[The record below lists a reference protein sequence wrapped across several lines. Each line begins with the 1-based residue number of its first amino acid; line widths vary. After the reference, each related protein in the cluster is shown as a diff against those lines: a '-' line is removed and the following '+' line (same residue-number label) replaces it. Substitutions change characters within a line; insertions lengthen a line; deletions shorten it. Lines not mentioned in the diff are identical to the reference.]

1 MQEIELTPTR
11 KDVLEFA
18 AYLANHPQP
27 EPIPLAAL
35 YELAERAQ
43 IRAEAVKIVAET
55 EQIADERIDWQA
67 ICEQHDPQLD
77 GLRLDIEAERKRQH
91 APDPQFFRGCI
102 NGLLLEIVIA
112 AFVFLM
118 IYGHRLALWID
129 SWRLSW

>member
-1 MQEIELTPTR
+1 
-11 KDVLEFA
+11 V
-18 AYLANHPQP
+18 
-27 EPIPLAAL
+27 
-35 YELAERAQ
+35 
-43 IRAEAVKIVAET
+43 VKIVAET
-55 EQIADERIDWQA
+55 DQIADEHIDWQA

-91 APDPQFFRGCI
+91 APDAQFFRGCI